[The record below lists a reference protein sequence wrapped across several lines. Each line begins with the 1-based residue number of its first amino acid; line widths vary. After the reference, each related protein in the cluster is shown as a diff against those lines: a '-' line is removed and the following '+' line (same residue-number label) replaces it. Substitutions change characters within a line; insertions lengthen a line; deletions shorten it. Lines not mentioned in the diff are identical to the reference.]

1 MPIKISQLPPLTVV
15 DGTVVLPVVD
25 VSGAPVSKRTTA
37 TTLATYILAGNA
49 ATATKLATAR
59 TINGVSFDGTASIT
73 ISATT
78 PTASTTVLG
87 GVIIPVVGTSGI
99 TNSSG
104 TIGLATATTSQ
115 LGGVKVDGTTVTI
128 NGSGVISATP
138 PQATAV
144 HAFAL
149 DGNNN
154 LIYTVTTGQAFN
166 YTTDGQNSS
175 YVMVDIGTDIYNYS
189 VDASGNLIATFTS

>member
-1 MPIKISQLPPLTVV
+1 MTIKFSQLPLQATVT
-15 DGTVVLPVVD
+15 GTYIVPVVGPGPT
-25 VSGAPVSKRTTA
+25 SYRTTIDNIG
-37 TTLATYILAGNA
+37 TYLLAGNA
-49 ATATKLATAR
+49 ASATKLATAR
-59 TINGVSFDGTASIT
+59 TINGVAFDGTASIT
-73 ISATT
+73 ITTSVSAATT
-78 PTASTTVLG
+78 SAIG

-104 TIGLATATTSQ
+104 TIGLATATTTQ

-138 PQATAV
+138 PQSTAI

-154 LIYTVTTGQAFN
+154 LIYTTTTGQAFN

-189 VDASGNLIATFTS
+189 IDANGNLIATFSS